1 MRLDYMQRIHL
12 GIGLIKQEQ
21 GEGVVVQA
29 EVAHDKGCKLST
41 KVPCSC
47 LPDVVLKVNGANYE
61 VDEGGYPKRRP

>member
-29 EVAHDKGCKLST
+29 EVAHDKGCKLSSKT
-41 KVPCSC
+41 PCSC